1 MTSSEAR
8 GGAARA
14 IIPFSSLVTLLG
26 LSQYVTADK
35 LVPIII
41 NADSDSPCRPKQ
53 MLMLSN
59 YIKIVHGDRFH
70 SRVTNYRC
78 CLLFVRLICFS
89 TLREIM
95 RLVNLRLHT
104 KALML
109 QHDLHQKQSIWVQFQ
124 CKDHGACK
132 LCRAL
137 VKPTQKFRIV
147 TPAVLLPWLISSC

>member
-1 MTSSEAR
+1 
-8 GGAARA
+8 
-14 IIPFSSLVTLLG
+14 
-26 LSQYVTADK
+26 
-35 LVPIII
+35 
-41 NADSDSPCRPKQ
+41 

-70 SRVTNYRC
+70 SRCVTNYKC

-104 KALML
+104 EALVL
-109 QHDLHQKQSIWVQFQ
+109 RHDLHQKQCICVQFQ

-137 VKPTQKFRIV
+137 VKLTQKF
-147 TPAVLLPWLISSC
+147 